1 MNAPKYRVV
10 SPYGVAISVHR
21 TLSGAMRSLRGQQ
34 AGARRQGGWSEA
46 SVEVADAAAW
56 GGWRPVTEEEY
67 RLAGFSDEEG
77 LEA

>member
-1 MNAPKYRVV
+1 MKAPSYRVV
-10 SPYGVAISVHR
+10 CPYGATISAHR
-21 TLSGAMRSLRGQQ
+21 TLSGAVRSLRGQQ

-46 SVEVADAAAW
+46 TVEVADVAVW
-56 GGWRPVTEEEY
+56 GGWRPVAEEEY